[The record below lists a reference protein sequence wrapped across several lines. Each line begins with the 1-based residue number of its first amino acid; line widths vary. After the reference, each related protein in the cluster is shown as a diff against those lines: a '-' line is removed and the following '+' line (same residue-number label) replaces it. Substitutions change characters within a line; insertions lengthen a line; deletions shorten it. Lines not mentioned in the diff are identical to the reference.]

1 MVLLKKMK
9 RTMDMM
15 NVNMMTNVTPQNN
28 MMTNVTPQNNMMT
41 NKKNVTQN
49 NMMTNVRPQNN
60 MMTNK
65 KNVTQN
71 NMMTN
76 VRPQNNMM
84 TNVTPQNNMMTNVT
98 PQNNMMTNVAPQ
110 NNMMTNVR
118 PQNNI
123 SNSQDK
129 SKNKK
134 IKEVKVNNI
143 SKTKTSIIPDNKL
156 VEIAKAKIGI
166 IYVYY
171 ERINEQ
177 KNQTN
182 LSFFIKYGLDEKL
195 WSNLNIT
202 TLFVINGHK
211 CEVLIPSKPNI
222 HVLKQD
228 NCSDWEGWYKGIKYF
243 EDTEKTNIWKIFD
256 YLCLINASA
265 IGPIYEPNIK
275 DHWLIPFYNK
285 MVKDNAVLCSPCVS
299 FLRHMGTRPTVVP
312 IMSLIKCSQSIIYLL
327 TKAKIEV
334 PDGFSANHINTVL
347 GKKNDKVDAVCTG
360 EYGLSLILINGGYR
374 VTSLLY
380 DFDCNNPLN
389 YKVNNFTEPD
399 RYMSFNGRNV
409 PLSTIFIK
417 NVWRWNNGYA
427 SLPVLYEECKNFV
440 FKKLDMKNIFNDYK
454 DDENYNYSVIKL
466 EPGLHGMVQNWK
478 SNKEYYKKYGVSE
491 ERIIFHNFKQDSDS
505 FLIYAHYDSENMI
518 KDYVIQTI
526 QTFIYLGYKI
536 LFYTSSSKIENINQ
550 VPFKINFVKNE
561 YAGTDWKIWLRGCQ
575 TLIEKN
581 VNISYVFLLND
592 SIILP
597 IHGVENFGNT
607 IQKMR
612 KTCDFWGHWESNEI
626 EWHIIGT
633 PIEFK
638 YAMIN
643 DIVQF
648 IEDSID
654 VCDSNDSN
662 SSKDNYNYIY
672 NMEVKFAKYL
682 INKGYKH
689 NVVINVDTLCQTVC
703 CPVFN
708 PANIDKWINNPDSFA
723 IKWKYMISYLNKNM
737 VSSELNY
744 LTRYLHYGKHGYISN
759 AEKIGVF
766 PKSPP

>member
-1 MVLLKKMK
+1 MFLLKKTKKTIDMIMNMNMMK
-9 RTMDMM
+9 
-15 NVNMMTNVTPQNN
+15 NAKQNNMTNVTPQN
-28 MMTNVTPQNNMMT
+28 
-41 NKKNVTQN
+41 K
-49 NMMTNVRPQNN
+49 
-60 MMTNK
+60 
-65 KNVTQN
+65 
-71 NMMTN
+71 
-76 VRPQNNMM
+76 
-84 TNVTPQNNMMTNVT
+84 
-98 PQNNMMTNVAPQ
+98 
-110 NNMMTNVR
+110 
-118 PQNNI
+118 
-123 SNSQDK
+123 SNSQKSQDK
-129 SKNKK
+129 LKNEN
-134 IKEVKVNNI
+134 IKEVVRTNNI
-143 SKTKTSIIPDNKL
+143 SKTKTSISPDNKF
-156 VEIAKAKIGI
+156 VDITKAKIGI

-171 ERINEQ
+171 ERKNEQ

-182 LSFFIKYGLDEKL
+182 LSFFIKYGLDENL

-202 TLFVINGHK
+202 TLFVINGHQ

-222 HVLKQD
+222 YILKQD
-228 NCSDWEGWYKGIKYF
+228 NCSDWEGWYNGIKYF
-243 EDTEKTNIWKIFD
+243 EGREKKNIWEIFD

-265 IGPIYEPNIK
+265 IGPIYEPIIK

-299 FLRHMGTRPTVVP
+299 FLRHIGTRPTVVP
-312 IMSLIKCSQSIIYLL
+312 IMSLIKCSKSIIYLL
-327 TKAKIEV
+327 TKAKINV
-334 PDGFSANHINTVL
+334 PDGFSANPHINTVL

-360 EYGLSLILINGGYR
+360 EYGLSLILINRGYR

-380 DFDCNNPLN
+380 DFDCHNPLN
-389 YKVNNFTEPD
+389 SKVNNFTEPD
-399 RYMSFNGRNV
+399 RYMSFNGQNV

-427 SLPVLYEECKNFV
+427 CLPVLYKECKNFV
-440 FKKLDMKNIFNDYK
+440 FKKLDMKNIFNEYK
-454 DDENYNYSVIKL
+454 DDEHDENYNYSVIKL
-466 EPGLHGMVQNWK
+466 EPGLHGMVQKWN
-478 SNKEYYKKYGVSE
+478 SNKEYYKKYGESE

-526 QTFIYLGYKI
+526 KIFIYLGYNI

-561 YAGTDWKIWLRGCQ
+561 YAGTDWKIWLHGCR
-575 TLIEKN
+575 TLIENN

-597 IHGVENFGNT
+597 INGIENFKNT

-648 IEDSID
+648 IEDSIE
-654 VCDSNDSN
+654 VCDSN
-662 SSKDNYNYIY
+662 SSEDNYIHY
-672 NMEVKFAKYL
+672 MEIKFSKYL
-682 INKGYKH
+682 IDKGYKH
-689 NVVINVDTLCQTVC
+689 NVVINIDTLCQKVN
-703 CPVFN
+703 CPAFN

-723 IKWKYMISYLNKNM
+723 IKWKYMISYLNKNK
-737 VSSELNY
+737 VSPELNY
-744 LTRYLHYGKHGYISN
+744 LTRYLHYGKYGYISK
-759 AEKIGVF
+759 AEKNGVF
-766 PKSPP
+766 PISLP